1 MDENQ
6 NLKPARNIT
15 NPDPEFGIIV
25 NDVVEDADAKA
36 FDEHLVKLDEA
47 RINLRVTP
55 KLFDQL
61 YGLATHQNKEVEDYC
76 VEVLKESIETTVGA
90 PTITGPS
97 LLGGQPMKRV
107 TGPSYA
113 TKDFQ

>member
-1 MDENQ
+1 MDENT
-6 NLKPARNIT
+6 NLKPARSIT

-25 NDVVEDADAKA
+25 NDREVDPEQKALED
-36 FDEHLVKLDEA
+36 HIVTLDEA

-61 YGLATHQNKEVEDYC
+61 YGLATHQKKEVEAYC
-76 VEVLKESIETTVGA
+76 IEVLKASIETTVGA

-97 LLGGQPMKRV
+97 IIGGHSFKKI

-113 TKDFQ
+113 SKDFQ

>member
-1 MDENQ
+1 MDENS
-6 NLKPARNIT
+6 NLKPARKLT

-25 NDVVEDADAKA
+25 NDRVEDPDEKA
-36 FDEHLVKLDEA
+36 FNDHLVKLDEA

-55 KLFDQL
+55 KLFDVL
-61 YGLATHQNKEVEDYC
+61 YSLASHQHKQVEDYC
-76 VEVLKESIETTVGA
+76 VEVLQESIETTVGA

-97 LLGGQPMKRV
+97 SLGGQPFKRV

>member
-1 MDENQ
+1 MDENS

-25 NDVVEDADAKA
+25 NDIQPDPDQKA
-36 FDEHLVKLDEA
+36 FDDHLVKLDEA
-47 RINLRVTP
+47 RINLRVSP
-55 KLFDQL
+55 KMFDRL
-61 YGLATHQNKEVEDYC
+61 YGLARHQNKEIEDYC
-76 VEVLKESIETTVGA
+76 VEVLTESLESTVGA
-90 PTITGPS
+90 PTISGPS
-97 LLGGQPMKRV
+97 SLGGQPVKRV